1 MGYNGGTN
9 KRGYYRRNHGMY
21 SKSSYKFGEKI
32 LSNTILGGL
41 GLIAAAGSALAD
53 ASDSLPTDIDRKPKH
68 FDAKKQNRQFIGWGI
83 IALLCPIAGFLTFEY
98 ADFWMFFS
106 VLIFGFI
113 ETVIVVAISTPA
125 NNAWHEKD
133 YIYEDEV
140 DSTAKNCKKN
150 RRILIGL
157 YIALFILN
165 LYPIGLFIIDCLD
178 VFKKVYFPIY
188 GWDGGETSLPI
199 ILVCIK
205 LFINGAFIVEI
216 LQKKIVVE
224 NYTIIRKRTDDTE
237 NKAKIIMT
245 DESMPTITESSN
257 NQVNKQPP
265 TQVSSE
271 ESIKSLSL
279 IEDIKLPKISGS
291 YKEYFWYPYGTLY
304 IYANSATISFCFPGP
319 DQRYKSTYFD
329 ISEKDIDKYIL
340 AYNRNWQIAETLLEQ
355 AKNLPN
361 TELKQKGEMDMD
373 IVVRNE
379 YVSIYL
385 YYYHLPL
392 HTKKECDE
400 MILSLEKAKRRIK
413 QVQER
418 LFAE

>member
-21 SKSSYKFGEKI
+21 SKSSYKSGEKI

-41 GLIAAAGSALAD
+41 GLIAAAGSALAG
-53 ASDSLPTDIDRKPKH
+53 ASDSLPTDIDRTPKH
-68 FDAKKQNRQFIGWGI
+68 FDVKKQNRQFIGWGI

-106 VLIFGFI
+106 VLLFGFL

-125 NNAWHEKD
+125 VNAWHEKD

-178 VFKKVYFPIY
+178 VFRKVHFPIY
-188 GWDGGETSLPI
+188 GWDGGETSIPI

-205 LFINGAFIVEI
+205 LFINGAFIVKI

-224 NYTIIRKRTDDTE
+224 NYKIIRKRTDDTE
-237 NKAKIIMT
+237 NKGQILMT

-257 NQVNKQPP
+257 SQVNKQPL

-271 ESIKSLSL
+271 ESIKPLSL

-291 YKEYFWYPYGTLY
+291 YREKFWGPYGSLY
-304 IYANSATISFCFPGP
+304 IYATSATISFCFPGP
-319 DQRYKSTYFD
+319 DQRYKSTYFH
-329 ISEKDIDKYIL
+329 ISEEDIDKYIL
-340 AYNRNWQIAETLLEQ
+340 AYNKNWQIAETLLEQ
-355 AKNLPN
+355 AKTLPN
-361 TELKQKGEMDMD
+361 TDLKQKGEMDMY

-385 YYYHLPL
+385 YHYHLPL

-400 MILSLEKAKRRIK
+400 MILSLEKAKIRIK
-413 QVQER
+413 QIQER